1 MRRMRTLFVI
11 NPAAGHRAAERW
23 RVIASQLKAQGL
35 AFEEAVTTAP
45 GDACRIARARA
56 ADYELV
62 VTVGGDGTV
71 FEVLNGIIESG
82 SSHTALGMVPFGTG
96 NDVASAVGIYNEA
109 EALQAAEKGQS
120 RPVDLIRINCRVNGA
135 AVVRHAMLFA
145 SVGITSELVTRT
157 TPRLKRLC
165 GQRLAYIVGL
175 LFALRRYSTPI
186 MKITCDG
193 QTVEKQ
199 FIFACAS
206 NGETFGGGMRIAPGA
221 LLDDGKL
228 NTNLIESIRP
238 WEALRHLPKL
248 LTGAHVTH
256 PKVSYKL
263 ASDLVIETE
272 PPIEVAADGDLI
284 GYTPA
289 RFQVR
294 PRALT
299 VLVP

>member
-1 MRRMRTLFVI
+1 MKARLTLFII
-11 NPAAGHRAAERW
+11 NPAAGHWTVRRWQALAAK
-23 RVIASQLKAQGL
+23 LKDLGL
-35 AFEEAVTTAP
+35 TFEEAATTAP

-62 VTVGGDGTV
+62 VAVGGDGTV
-71 FEVLNGIIESG
+71 FEVINGIIESG
-82 SSHTALGMVPFGTG
+82 SSHTALSMVPFGTG
-96 NDVASAVGIYNEA
+96 NDVASAVGIQTVA
-109 EALQAAEKGQS
+109 EALEAVERGQS

-135 AVVRHAMLFA
+135 TVVRHAMLFA
-145 SVGITSELVTRT
+145 SVGITSELLTHT

-193 QTVEKQ
+193 QTVEKR
-199 FIFACAS
+199 FVFACAS

-228 NTNLIESIRP
+228 NVNLIESIGP

-248 LTGAHVTH
+248 LTGAHITH

-272 PPIEVAADGDLI
+272 PPIEIAADGDLI
-284 GYTPA
+284 GYAPA

-294 PRALT
+294 PHALT